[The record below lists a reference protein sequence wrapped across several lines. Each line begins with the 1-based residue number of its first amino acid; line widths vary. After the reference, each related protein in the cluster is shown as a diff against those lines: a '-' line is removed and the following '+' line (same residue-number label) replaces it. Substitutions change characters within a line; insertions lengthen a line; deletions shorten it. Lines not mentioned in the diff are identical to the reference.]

1 MAGVAATAERALA
14 LCREGRF
21 AEAKALLEPLTQLAR
36 PDKRVLA
43 LLGAVCLQL
52 GDRAT
57 GAGDFARA
65 LAFYERS
72 IAVRPDD
79 FQAHYNR
86 GVALYRSGER
96 AAAAAAYERA
106 IALEPKL
113 AAAYS
118 ALGVV
123 ESEAGRHDAALRHLE
138 QAISLAP
145 ENPEF
150 HNNRGLAL
158 DRAQR
163 SDEALRSFDA
173 ALALAPDFGAAWCN
187 RGVALHR
194 LGRFTEALASADRAL
209 AVDPDDAEAWSNRGL
224 ALHDLH
230 RAGEALAALA
240 EATRRAPQL
249 ANAWANLGATLN
261 ALKRHDEAL
270 VAYRRALALEP
281 TLAQAR
287 GDCLHTAMMLCD
299 WAGLDA
305 EIASLCAA
313 IVTRDAVVH
322 PFALLAT
329 SASAA
334 VQKRCAETYVAAH
347 WPASVPQGDEPAIA
361 RAGASA
367 QGRIRIGY
375 FSGDF
380 RRHAMMDLVAE
391 LFERH
396 DRSAFELHA
405 FSFGPTAADPMRAR
419 AMASF
424 EHFHEAS
431 ALGDGQ
437 VAALAR
443 EVGIDIAVD
452 LAGFTQGARPGIF
465 AARAAPLQVNYIGFP
480 GTLGAPFIDYVLADE
495 VVVPPESRDDFSEA
509 VAWLPN
515 AYQANAAWQ
524 PVAAPELDRGAAGLP
539 TEGFVFC
546 SFNNSFKITP
556 DVFDVWMRLLHRTPG
571 SVLWLIEAHAG
582 AVANLRREAE
592 QRGVDGAR
600 VVFAPRT
607 GRAEHLARHR
617 LADLFLDTFHYGA
630 HTTAS
635 DALRAGLPVL
645 TRRGATFASRVAA
658 SLCRSVGLDDC
669 VTEDVPTYEAT
680 ALALAHD
687 PVHLATVQERLAAA
701 LPTAPLFDVAAFT
714 RDLERLYAAM
724 HARRGAGLPP
734 AHLGPLT

>member
-57 GAGDFARA
+57 GAGDLARA
-65 LAFYERS
+65 LAFYARS

-86 GVALYRSGER
+86 GVVLYRSGER

-113 AAAYS
+113 AAGHS

-123 ESEAGRHDAALRHLE
+123 ESEAGRHDAALGHLE

-150 HNNRGLAL
+150 HNNLGLSL

-194 LGRFTEALASADRAL
+194 LGRFADALASAERAL
-209 AVDPDDAEAWSNRGL
+209 AVDPGDAEAWSNRGL

-230 RAGEALAALA
+230 RDGEALVALA

-261 ALKRHDEAL
+261 AVKRHDEAL
-270 VAYRRALALEP
+270 VAYRRALALEA
-281 TLAQAR
+281 TLTQAR
-287 GDCLHTAMMLCD
+287 GDRLHTAMMLCD
-299 WAGLDA
+299 WEGLDT
-305 EIASLCAA
+305 EVASLCAA
-313 IVTRDAVVH
+313 IVTREAVVH

-347 WPASVPQGDEPAIA
+347 WSASVPQDDERAIA
-361 RAGASA
+361 RAAA
-367 QGRIRIGY
+367 TQGRIRIGY

-380 RRHAMMDLVAE
+380 RRHPMMDLVAE

-431 ALGDGQ
+431 VLGDRQ

-495 VVVPPESRDDFSEA
+495 VVVPPQSRDDFSEA

-515 AYQANAAWQ
+515 AYLPNATWR
-524 PVAAPELDRGAAGLP
+524 PVAAPELRRGAAGLP
-539 TEGFVFC
+539 NEGFVFC

-556 DVFDVWMRLLHRTPG
+556 DVFDVWMRLLHRVPG
-571 SVLWLIEAHAG
+571 SVLWLIEANAG

-592 QRGVDGAR
+592 RRGVDGAR
-600 VVFAPRT
+600 VVFARRT
-607 GRAEHLARHR
+607 GRDEHLARHR

-669 VTEDVPTYEAT
+669 VTEDVATYEAT
-680 ALALAHD
+680 ALALARD
-687 PVHLATVQERLAAA
+687 PARLATVHERLAAA
-701 LPTAPLFDVAAFT
+701 LPTAPLFDAAAFT